1 MKPREAARIF
11 EQLDMPVL
19 LDVLEHMKELKAS
32 PILASMDPAK
42 ARQVTLSLAERRQQ
56 HGQRDAQ
63 ARPTQAA
70 VKP

>member
-1 MKPREAARIF
+1 
-11 EQLDMPVL
+11 MPVL

-42 ARQVTLSLAERRQQ
+42 ARQVTLALAERRQQ
-56 HGQRDAQ
+56 HGRRDAQ